1 MAKDRLNSPL
11 ELPIKHKYLQSL
23 RYFLNVLIKNL
34 RCKEGACR
42 SGAGTNAARSR
53 PSGPPHGGQPGRTP
67 APGCAV
73 LPSVKSSSCTSTVSQ
88 RETQMQQLDRSLS
101 GNRYGEPKLRKTQ
114 GGKQE
119 KKVIHPY
126 SRKAAQLAREAHK
139 QEKKEKL
146 KTDKALRLSIIGEKL
161 QWFQS
166 HLDPNK
172 IEYTKKE
179 AGELIENYMCRFNAE
194 LEQIELQ
201 NSIKGRQ
208 GRQHGSR
215 ETVIKQ
221 TIERERQLYEGYGI
235 EIPDIMNRKHLKFFR
250 EWDGDLRKLPN
261 IKMKK
266 LSARDAAGSH
276 PEVADTEAEEELN
289 KAEEVA

>member
-1 MAKDRLNSPL
+1 
-11 ELPIKHKYLQSL
+11 Q
-23 RYFLNVLIKNL
+23 
-34 RCKEGACR
+34 
-42 SGAGTNAARSR
+42 
-53 PSGPPHGGQPGRTP
+53 
-67 APGCAV
+67 
-73 LPSVKSSSCTSTVSQ
+73 
-88 RETQMQQLDRSLS
+88 
-101 GNRYGEPKLRKTQ
+101 PKLRKTQ

-139 QEKKEKL
+139 QEKKEN
-146 KTDKALRLSIIGEKL
+146 DDVIINVKFILVGEKL

-276 PEVADTEAEEELN
+276 PEVADMEAEEELN

>member
-1 MAKDRLNSPL
+1 
-11 ELPIKHKYLQSL
+11 Q
-23 RYFLNVLIKNL
+23 
-34 RCKEGACR
+34 
-42 SGAGTNAARSR
+42 
-53 PSGPPHGGQPGRTP
+53 
-67 APGCAV
+67 
-73 LPSVKSSSCTSTVSQ
+73 
-88 RETQMQQLDRSLS
+88 
-101 GNRYGEPKLRKTQ
+101 PKLRKPQ

-126 SRKAAQLAREAHK
+126 SRKAAQLAREVHK
-139 QEKKEKL
+139 QEKKENGGGVTINIQFIL
-146 KTDKALRLSIIGEKL
+146 VGEKL

-166 HLDPNK
+166 HLDPSK

-266 LSARDAAGSH
+266 LSARDTACSH
-276 PEVADTEAEEELN
+276 PEVTDAEAKEDLNEEE
-289 KAEEVA
+289 EVGP

>member
-1 MAKDRLNSPL
+1 MREALGRWVRGVWGARSSTAAP
-11 ELPIKHKYLQSL
+11 SRSAL
-23 RYFLNVLIKNL
+23 RGTGGPEDPA
-34 RCKEGACR
+34 RR
-42 SGAGTNAARSR
+42 SGVSCREGRVVRGLPGGIGAGAGQLGGSGMAR
-53 PSGPPHGGQPGRTP
+53 G
-67 APGCAV
+67 
-73 LPSVKSSSCTSTVSQ
+73 
-88 RETQMQQLDRSLS
+88 
-101 GNRYGEPKLRKTQ
+101 PKLRKTQ

-161 QWFQS
+161 EWFQS
-166 HLDPNK
+166 HLDPSK

-208 GRQHGSR
+208 GRQHSSR

-266 LSARDAAGSH
+266 LSARDAACSH
-276 PEVADTEAEEELN
+276 PEVADVEAKEELN

>member
-1 MAKDRLNSPL
+1 MTAL
-11 ELPIKHKYLQSL
+11 
-23 RYFLNVLIKNL
+23 F
-34 RCKEGACR
+34 
-42 SGAGTNAARSR
+42 SG
-53 PSGPPHGGQPGRTP
+53 GR
-67 APGCAV
+67 
-73 LPSVKSSSCTSTVSQ
+73 
-88 RETQMQQLDRSLS
+88 
-101 GNRYGEPKLRKTQ
+101 
-114 GGKQE
+114 
-119 KKVIHPY
+119 
-126 SRKAAQLAREAHK
+126 
-139 QEKKEKL
+139 L

-166 HLDPNK
+166 HLDPSK

-266 LSARDAAGSH
+266 LSAKDAACSH
-276 PEVADTEAEEELN
+276 PEVTDAKAKEDLNEEE
-289 KAEEVA
+289 EVGPDEHQLIQELK

>member
-1 MAKDRLNSPL
+1 
-11 ELPIKHKYLQSL
+11 Q
-23 RYFLNVLIKNL
+23 
-34 RCKEGACR
+34 
-42 SGAGTNAARSR
+42 
-53 PSGPPHGGQPGRTP
+53 
-67 APGCAV
+67 
-73 LPSVKSSSCTSTVSQ
+73 
-88 RETQMQQLDRSLS
+88 
-101 GNRYGEPKLRKTQ
+101 PKLRKPQ

-126 SRKAAQLAREAHK
+126 SRKAAQLAREVHK

-166 HLDPNK
+166 HLDPSK

-179 AGELIENYMCRFNAE
+179 AGELIENAE

-235 EIPDIMNRKHLKFFR
+235 EVPDNNLLPKILSSFL

-266 LSARDAAGSH
+266 LSARDAACSH
-276 PEVADTEAEEELN
+276 PEVTDAEAKEDLN
-289 KAEEVA
+289 EKEEV

>member
-1 MAKDRLNSPL
+1 
-11 ELPIKHKYLQSL
+11 
-23 RYFLNVLIKNL
+23 
-34 RCKEGACR
+34 
-42 SGAGTNAARSR
+42 
-53 PSGPPHGGQPGRTP
+53 
-67 APGCAV
+67 
-73 LPSVKSSSCTSTVSQ
+73 VKFILV
-88 RETQMQQLDRSLS
+88 
-101 GNRYGEPKLRKTQ
+101 
-114 GGKQE
+114 
-119 KKVIHPY
+119 
-126 SRKAAQLAREAHK
+126 
-139 QEKKEKL
+139 
-146 KTDKALRLSIIGEKL
+146 GEKL

-221 TIERERQLYEGYGI
+221 TIEREKQLYEGYGI
-235 EIPDIMNRKHLKFFR
+235 GI

-266 LSARDAAGSH
+266 LSARDAVCIH
-276 PEVADTEAEEELN
+276 PEVADVEAKEELN

>member
-1 MAKDRLNSPL
+1 
-11 ELPIKHKYLQSL
+11 Q
-23 RYFLNVLIKNL
+23 
-34 RCKEGACR
+34 
-42 SGAGTNAARSR
+42 
-53 PSGPPHGGQPGRTP
+53 
-67 APGCAV
+67 
-73 LPSVKSSSCTSTVSQ
+73 
-88 RETQMQQLDRSLS
+88 
-101 GNRYGEPKLRKTQ
+101 PKLRKTQ

-126 SRKAAQLAREAHK
+126 SRKAAQLTREVHK
-139 QEKKEKL
+139 QEKKENADTVINVKFIL
-146 KTDKALRLSIIGEKL
+146 VGEKL
-161 QWFQS
+161 LWFQS
-166 HLDPNK
+166 HLDPDK

-179 AGELIENYMCRFNAE
+179 AGELIENYMCRFNVE

-201 NSIKGRQ
+201 NSIKGRH

-221 TIERERQLYEGYGI
+221 TIEHERQLYEGYGI

-266 LSARDAAGSH
+266 LSARDAACSQ
-276 PEVADTEAEEELN
+276 PEVADVEAKEDLS
-289 KAEEVA
+289 KGEEVPL

>member
-1 MAKDRLNSPL
+1 M
-11 ELPIKHKYLQSL
+11 
-23 RYFLNVLIKNL
+23 
-34 RCKEGACR
+34 
-42 SGAGTNAARSR
+42 
-53 PSGPPHGGQPGRTP
+53 
-67 APGCAV
+67 
-73 LPSVKSSSCTSTVSQ
+73 
-88 RETQMQQLDRSLS
+88 
-101 GNRYGEPKLRKTQ
+101 PKLRKTQ

-161 QWFQS
+161 EWFQS
-166 HLDPNK
+166 HLDPDK

-215 ETVIKQ
+215 EAVIKQ

-235 EIPDIMNRKHLKFFR
+235 EIPDIMNRKHLKYFR

-266 LSARDAAGSH
+266 LSATDAACSH
-276 PEVADTEAEEELN
+276 PEVADVEAKEESN
-289 KAEEVA
+289 KAEELDKAEKLNKSEEVA

>member
-1 MAKDRLNSPL
+1 
-11 ELPIKHKYLQSL
+11 Q
-23 RYFLNVLIKNL
+23 
-34 RCKEGACR
+34 
-42 SGAGTNAARSR
+42 
-53 PSGPPHGGQPGRTP
+53 
-67 APGCAV
+67 
-73 LPSVKSSSCTSTVSQ
+73 
-88 RETQMQQLDRSLS
+88 
-101 GNRYGEPKLRKTQ
+101 PKLRKTQ

-139 QEKKEKL
+139 QEKKEN
-146 KTDKALRLSIIGEKL
+146 DVIIIKFILVGEKL
-161 QWFQS
+161 EWFQS
-166 HLDPNK
+166 HLDPSK

-179 AGELIENYMCRFNAE
+179 AGELIESYMCRFNAE

-266 LSARDAAGSH
+266 LSTRDAACSP
-276 PEVADTEAEEELN
+276 PEVADVEAKEELN
-289 KAEEVA
+289 KEVA

>member
-1 MAKDRLNSPL
+1 M
-11 ELPIKHKYLQSL
+11 
-23 RYFLNVLIKNL
+23 
-34 RCKEGACR
+34 
-42 SGAGTNAARSR
+42 
-53 PSGPPHGGQPGRTP
+53 
-67 APGCAV
+67 
-73 LPSVKSSSCTSTVSQ
+73 
-88 RETQMQQLDRSLS
+88 
-101 GNRYGEPKLRKTQ
+101 PKLLKGK

-146 KTDKALRLSIIGEKL
+146 KTEKALRLSIIGEKL

-166 HLDPNK
+166 HLDPSK
-172 IEYTKKE
+172 ADYTKKE
-179 AGELIENYMCRFNAE
+179 AGELIENYMGRFNAE

-215 ETVIKQ
+215 ETVIRQ

-235 EIPDIMNRKHLKFFR
+235 VCVSPYRTPVCAV
-250 EWDGDLRKLPN
+250 GC
-261 IKMKK
+261 
-266 LSARDAAGSH
+266 AASQKGNNSRNVIANSRG
-276 PEVADTEAEEELN
+276 EVALQEDSLKPELSSRLIYSFDCILQGSCKVHAEQCQLFIGEGVNKYLLEYFSLYVFTEN
-289 KAEEVA
+289 KLETSNKEAFIL

>member
-1 MAKDRLNSPL
+1 CKL
-11 ELPIKHKYLQSL
+11 SL
-23 RYFLNVLIKNL
+23 ISF
-34 RCKEGACR
+34 
-42 SGAGTNAARSR
+42 
-53 PSGPPHGGQPGRTP
+53 Q
-67 APGCAV
+67 
-73 LPSVKSSSCTSTVSQ
+73 
-88 RETQMQQLDRSLS
+88 
-101 GNRYGEPKLRKTQ
+101 PKLRKTQ

-146 KTDKALRLSIIGEKL
+146 KTDKAWRLSIIGEKL
-161 QWFQS
+161 EWFQS
-166 HLDPNK
+166 HLDPDK

-215 ETVIKQ
+215 EAVIKQ

-235 EIPDIMNRKHLKFFR
+235 GSSTNTNDNPQVENYVFPPVL
-250 EWDGDLRKLPN
+250 LRQRSYAP
-261 IKMKK
+261 
-266 LSARDAAGSH
+266 LSYWIRWWK
-276 PEVADTEAEEELN
+276 E
-289 KAEEVA
+289 

>member
-1 MAKDRLNSPL
+1 
-11 ELPIKHKYLQSL
+11 Q
-23 RYFLNVLIKNL
+23 
-34 RCKEGACR
+34 
-42 SGAGTNAARSR
+42 
-53 PSGPPHGGQPGRTP
+53 
-67 APGCAV
+67 
-73 LPSVKSSSCTSTVSQ
+73 
-88 RETQMQQLDRSLS
+88 
-101 GNRYGEPKLRKTQ
+101 PKLRKTQ

-139 QEKKEKL
+139 QEKKEN
-146 KTDKALRLSIIGEKL
+146 DDMIINFNFILVGEKL

-266 LSARDAAGSH
+266 LSVKDAACSH
-276 PEVADTEAEEELN
+276 AEVADVEAKEELD

>member
-1 MAKDRLNSPL
+1 M
-11 ELPIKHKYLQSL
+11 
-23 RYFLNVLIKNL
+23 
-34 RCKEGACR
+34 
-42 SGAGTNAARSR
+42 
-53 PSGPPHGGQPGRTP
+53 
-67 APGCAV
+67 
-73 LPSVKSSSCTSTVSQ
+73 
-88 RETQMQQLDRSLS
+88 
-101 GNRYGEPKLRKTQ
+101 PKLRKTQ

-126 SRKAAQLAREAHK
+126 SRKAAQLAREVHK

-166 HLDPNK
+166 HLDPDK

-250 EWDGDLRKLPN
+250 FTRDFMYVCGISDLQ
-261 IKMKK
+261 IKHPDEETVPTCF
-266 LSARDAAGSH
+266 AVPYQTGS
-276 PEVADTEAEEELN
+276 
-289 KAEEVA
+289 

>member
-1 MAKDRLNSPL
+1 
-11 ELPIKHKYLQSL
+11 Q
-23 RYFLNVLIKNL
+23 
-34 RCKEGACR
+34 
-42 SGAGTNAARSR
+42 
-53 PSGPPHGGQPGRTP
+53 
-67 APGCAV
+67 
-73 LPSVKSSSCTSTVSQ
+73 
-88 RETQMQQLDRSLS
+88 
-101 GNRYGEPKLRKTQ
+101 PKLRKTQ

-119 KKVIHPY
+119 KKIIHPY

-139 QEKKEKL
+139 QEKKEN
-146 KTDKALRLSIIGEKL
+146 DGVIININFILVGEKL
-161 QWFQS
+161 EWFQS

-215 ETVIKQ
+215 EAVIKQ

-266 LSARDAAGSH
+266 LSAVDVACSGCSH
-276 PEVADTEAEEELN
+276 PEVADVEAKEELN

>member
-1 MAKDRLNSPL
+1 
-11 ELPIKHKYLQSL
+11 Q
-23 RYFLNVLIKNL
+23 
-34 RCKEGACR
+34 
-42 SGAGTNAARSR
+42 
-53 PSGPPHGGQPGRTP
+53 
-67 APGCAV
+67 
-73 LPSVKSSSCTSTVSQ
+73 
-88 RETQMQQLDRSLS
+88 
-101 GNRYGEPKLRKTQ
+101 PKLRKTR
-114 GGKQE
+114 GKQE

-126 SRKAAQLAREAHK
+126 SRKAAQLEREAHK

-166 HLDPNK
+166 HLDPDK

-179 AGELIENYMCRFNAE
+179 AGKLIESYMCRFDTE

-215 ETVIKQ
+215 ESVIKQ
-221 TIERERQLYEGYGI
+221 TIEREKQLYEGYGI

-266 LSARDAAGSH
+266 LSARDAACSQQ
-276 PEVADTEAEEELN
+276 EVADVEAEEALS
-289 KAEEVA
+289 KGEEMA

>member
-1 MAKDRLNSPL
+1 MHKNESNKIMFDEPCHISITFPRFILLIRTYKTEHHIFLIEDPL
-11 ELPIKHKYLQSL
+11 SKQ
-23 RYFLNVLIKNL
+23 VL
-34 RCKEGACR
+34 
-42 SGAGTNAARSR
+42 
-53 PSGPPHGGQPGRTP
+53 
-67 APGCAV
+67 
-73 LPSVKSSSCTSTVSQ
+73 
-88 RETQMQQLDRSLS
+88 SLS
-101 GNRYGEPKLRKTQ
+101 KPKLRKTQ

-161 QWFQS
+161 EWFQS
-166 HLDPNK
+166 HLDPDK

-215 ETVIKQ
+215 EAVIKQ

-235 EIPDIMNRKHLKFFR
+235 VRLTSMQHI
-250 EWDGDLRKLPN
+250 
-261 IKMKK
+261 
-266 LSARDAAGSH
+266 
-276 PEVADTEAEEELN
+276 
-289 KAEEVA
+289 

>member
-1 MAKDRLNSPL
+1 
-11 ELPIKHKYLQSL
+11 Q
-23 RYFLNVLIKNL
+23 
-34 RCKEGACR
+34 
-42 SGAGTNAARSR
+42 
-53 PSGPPHGGQPGRTP
+53 
-67 APGCAV
+67 
-73 LPSVKSSSCTSTVSQ
+73 
-88 RETQMQQLDRSLS
+88 
-101 GNRYGEPKLRKTQ
+101 PKLRKSQ

-139 QEKKEKL
+139 QEKKEN
-146 KTDKALRLSIIGEKL
+146 DDVIINVKFILLGEKL

-221 TIERERQLYEGYGI
+221 TIEREKQLYEGYGI
-235 EIPDIMNRKHLKFFR
+235 GICFVFFSLR

-266 LSARDAAGSH
+266 LSARDAACIH
-276 PEVADTEAEEELN
+276 PEVADVEAKEELN

>member
-1 MAKDRLNSPL
+1 
-11 ELPIKHKYLQSL
+11 Q
-23 RYFLNVLIKNL
+23 
-34 RCKEGACR
+34 
-42 SGAGTNAARSR
+42 
-53 PSGPPHGGQPGRTP
+53 
-67 APGCAV
+67 
-73 LPSVKSSSCTSTVSQ
+73 
-88 RETQMQQLDRSLS
+88 
-101 GNRYGEPKLRKTQ
+101 PKLRKTP

-119 KKVIHPY
+119 KKAIHPY

-139 QEKKEKL
+139 QEKKENNGEGV
-146 KTDKALRLSIIGEKL
+146 IININFFLVGEKL
-161 QWFQS
+161 EWFQS
-166 HLDPNK
+166 HLDPSK

-208 GRQHGSR
+208 GRQHSSR
-215 ETVIKQ
+215 EAVIKQ

-250 EWDGDLRKLPN
+250 EWDGDLKKLPN

-266 LSARDAAGSH
+266 LSARDAAFSYLKMLD
-276 PEVADTEAEEELN
+276 AEAKEESN
-289 KAEEVA
+289 KAEEVAL

>member
-1 MAKDRLNSPL
+1 M
-11 ELPIKHKYLQSL
+11 
-23 RYFLNVLIKNL
+23 
-34 RCKEGACR
+34 
-42 SGAGTNAARSR
+42 
-53 PSGPPHGGQPGRTP
+53 
-67 APGCAV
+67 
-73 LPSVKSSSCTSTVSQ
+73 
-88 RETQMQQLDRSLS
+88 
-101 GNRYGEPKLRKTQ
+101 PKLRKPQ

-126 SRKAAQLAREAHK
+126 SRKAAQLARDVHK

-166 HLDPNK
+166 HLDPSK

-208 GRQHGSR
+208 GIQHASR
-215 ETVIKQ
+215 EAVIKQ

-266 LSARDAAGSH
+266 LSVRDAAFSH
-276 PEVADTEAEEELN
+276 LVVTDAEAKEDLNEEEDVGPDEQQPIQEL
-289 KAEEVA
+289 KQ

>member
-1 MAKDRLNSPL
+1 
-11 ELPIKHKYLQSL
+11 Q
-23 RYFLNVLIKNL
+23 
-34 RCKEGACR
+34 
-42 SGAGTNAARSR
+42 
-53 PSGPPHGGQPGRTP
+53 
-67 APGCAV
+67 
-73 LPSVKSSSCTSTVSQ
+73 
-88 RETQMQQLDRSLS
+88 
-101 GNRYGEPKLRKTQ
+101 PKLRKKQ

-119 KKVIHPY
+119 KKAIHPY

-146 KTDKALRLSIIGEKL
+146 KTDRALRLSIIGGSI
-161 QWFQS
+161 FRAG
-166 HLDPNK
+166 NTK
-172 IEYTKKE
+172 IEPAKQQLSYFCV
-179 AGELIENYMCRFNAE
+179 AGCMYLYMCRFDAE

-221 TIERERQLYEGYGI
+221 TIERERQLYEGYGM

-266 LSARDAAGSH
+266 LSARDATCSN
-276 PEVADTEAEEELN
+276 PEVADVEAKEELN

>member
-1 MAKDRLNSPL
+1 M
-11 ELPIKHKYLQSL
+11 
-23 RYFLNVLIKNL
+23 
-34 RCKEGACR
+34 
-42 SGAGTNAARSR
+42 
-53 PSGPPHGGQPGRTP
+53 
-67 APGCAV
+67 
-73 LPSVKSSSCTSTVSQ
+73 
-88 RETQMQQLDRSLS
+88 
-101 GNRYGEPKLRKTQ
+101 PKLRKTQ

-119 KKVIHPY
+119 KKTIHPY

-146 KTDKALRLSIIGEKL
+146 KTDRALRLSIIGEKL

-166 HLDPNK
+166 HLDPTK

-179 AGELIENYMCRFNAE
+179 ACELIENYMCRFDAE

-221 TIERERQLYEGYGI
+221 TIERERQLYEGYGM

-266 LSARDAAGSH
+266 LSARDAACSN
-276 PEVADTEAEEELN
+276 PEVVDVETKEELN

>member
-1 MAKDRLNSPL
+1 
-11 ELPIKHKYLQSL
+11 Q
-23 RYFLNVLIKNL
+23 
-34 RCKEGACR
+34 
-42 SGAGTNAARSR
+42 
-53 PSGPPHGGQPGRTP
+53 
-67 APGCAV
+67 
-73 LPSVKSSSCTSTVSQ
+73 
-88 RETQMQQLDRSLS
+88 
-101 GNRYGEPKLRKTQ
+101 PKLRKTQ
-114 GGKQE
+114 SGKQE
-119 KKVIHPY
+119 KKAIHPY

-139 QEKKEKL
+139 QEKKEN
-146 KTDKALRLSIIGEKL
+146 DDIIVNVNFILVGEKL

-179 AGELIENYMCRFNAE
+179 AGELIENYMCRFNTE

-208 GRQHGSR
+208 GRQHCSR

-221 TIERERQLYEGYGI
+221 TIERERQLYEGYGM

-266 LSARDAAGSH
+266 LSARDAACDPS
-276 PEVADTEAEEELN
+276 EVADLEAEEELN
-289 KAEEVA
+289 KVEEVA

>member
-1 MAKDRLNSPL
+1 
-11 ELPIKHKYLQSL
+11 Q
-23 RYFLNVLIKNL
+23 
-34 RCKEGACR
+34 
-42 SGAGTNAARSR
+42 
-53 PSGPPHGGQPGRTP
+53 
-67 APGCAV
+67 
-73 LPSVKSSSCTSTVSQ
+73 
-88 RETQMQQLDRSLS
+88 
-101 GNRYGEPKLRKTQ
+101 PKLRKTQ

-126 SRKAAQLAREAHK
+126 SRKAAQLARAAHK
-139 QEKKEKL
+139 QEKKENN
-146 KTDKALRLSIIGEKL
+146 DVIINVTFLLVGEKL

-166 HLDPNK
+166 HLDPDK

-194 LEQIELQ
+194 LEEIELQ

-221 TIERERQLYEGYGI
+221 TIERERQLYEGYGM

-261 IKMKK
+261 IKMKR
-266 LSARDAAGSH
+266 LSATDAACCSH
-276 PEVADTEAEEELN
+276 PEVEDVETKEELNKEELN
-289 KAEEVA
+289 KA

>member
-1 MAKDRLNSPL
+1 
-11 ELPIKHKYLQSL
+11 Q
-23 RYFLNVLIKNL
+23 
-34 RCKEGACR
+34 
-42 SGAGTNAARSR
+42 
-53 PSGPPHGGQPGRTP
+53 
-67 APGCAV
+67 
-73 LPSVKSSSCTSTVSQ
+73 
-88 RETQMQQLDRSLS
+88 
-101 GNRYGEPKLRKTQ
+101 PKLRKTP

-139 QEKKEKL
+139 QEKKENNGE
-146 KTDKALRLSIIGEKL
+146 DVIININFFLVGEKL
-161 QWFQS
+161 EWFQS
-166 HLDPNK
+166 HLDPSK

-208 GRQHGSR
+208 GRQHSSR
-215 ETVIKQ
+215 EAVIKQ

-250 EWDGDLRKLPN
+250 EWDGDLKKLPN

-266 LSARDAAGSH
+266 VSARDAAFSYLKMLD
-276 PEVADTEAEEELN
+276 VEAKEESN
-289 KAEEVA
+289 KAEEVAL

>member
-1 MAKDRLNSPL
+1 M
-11 ELPIKHKYLQSL
+11 
-23 RYFLNVLIKNL
+23 
-34 RCKEGACR
+34 
-42 SGAGTNAARSR
+42 
-53 PSGPPHGGQPGRTP
+53 
-67 APGCAV
+67 
-73 LPSVKSSSCTSTVSQ
+73 
-88 RETQMQQLDRSLS
+88 
-101 GNRYGEPKLRKTQ
+101 PKLRKTQ

-126 SRKAAQLAREAHK
+126 SRKAAQLAREVHK

-166 HLDPNK
+166 HLDPDK

-266 LSARDAAGSH
+266 LSARDAACSH
-276 PEVADTEAEEELN
+276 PEVADAEAKEDLN
-289 KAEEVA
+289 KGEEVPLMIKGEEVALMSTS